1 MRETG
6 RPAGRRAPDTRR
18 ERVVRRALIAL
29 LVAGAFQATAFGIY
43 EFALPLYL
51 DFLRISFTSMG
62 IIFGVSQFGIL
73 AVRYLV
79 GSRSDVVGRKPFLV
93 DALGLITVSTAVL
106 PAVTGT
112 ATLAAAKMV
121 RDAAGVVRDAMRS
134 LAVYE
139 AAGARFVRWI
149 GRAIG
154 SEFFF
159 MAVGA
164 VSAGWIISRLGWSW
178 TFGLSAVLSAAAT
191 FTVWRWFR
199 EDPGIVRT
207 TAATAGADRGVTR
220 WLGIALP
227 PNLWVLTASSFVF
240 NVGLTMSHTFYLV
253 LFFKDKFGFAVPVL
267 GALQMAHRF
276 SLGIPMMVAGQWMDR
291 PGLRRHYKAIFIVSM
306 AAQGACLS
314 ATAVVPGALLACGFF
329 ILHDILGATFFSPI
343 QADFLQRWARPAW
356 RGRDVALATGLGS
369 LGAIFGPLL
378 AGFLLD
384 RLAWQNGPFLVS
396 GLVIVA
402 ASLVILRLKGA

>member
-1 MRETG
+1 MPPPTTG
-6 RPAGRRAPDTRR
+6 RADI
-18 ERVVRRALIAL
+18 RRALIAL
-29 LVAGAFQATAFGIY
+29 LIAGAFQATAFGIY
-43 EFALPLYL
+43 EFGLPLYL
-51 DFLRISFTSMG
+51 EFLKVSFTSMG
-62 IIFGVSQFGIL
+62 IIFGLSQFGIL

-106 PAVTGT
+106 PAVSGT
-112 ATLAAAKMV
+112 MPLAAAKMV

-164 VSAGWIISRLGWSW
+164 VSGGWLITRLGWSW
-178 TFGLSAVLSAAAT
+178 TFGVSAALSAAAT
-191 FTVWRWFR
+191 VTVWRWFR

-207 TAATAGADRGVTR
+207 SAATTGSNRGVTR

-240 NVGLTMSHTFYLV
+240 NVGLTMSHTFYLT
-253 LFFKDKFGFAVPVL
+253 LFFKHKFGFTVPAL

-306 AAQGACLS
+306 AAQGVCLS
-314 ATAVVPGALLACGFF
+314 LTAILPGAALACGFF

-369 LGAIFGPLL
+369 LGAILGPLL

-384 RLAWQNGPFLVS
+384 RLAWRDGPFLAS
-396 GLVIVA
+396 GLVIIVS
-402 ASLVILRLKGA
+402 SLVILRLREHEPAA

>member
-1 MRETG
+1 VDSRTG
-6 RPAGRRAPDTRR
+6 RASARRAPD
-18 ERVVRRALIAL
+18 VRRALIAL
-29 LVAGAFQATAFGIY
+29 LIAGAFQATAFGIY
-43 EFALPLYL
+43 ELGLPLYL
-51 DFLRISFTSMG
+51 DFLKISFTSMG
-62 IIFGVSQFGIL
+62 VIFGVSQFGIL

-106 PAVTGT
+106 PAVSGT
-112 ATLAAAKMV
+112 AALASAKMV

-149 GRAIG
+149 GRAVG

-159 MAVGA
+159 MAIGA
-164 VSAGWIISRLGWSW
+164 VAGGWLINKLGWSW
-178 TFGLSAVLSAAAT
+178 TFGISAALAGAAT
-191 FTVWRWFR
+191 VTVWRWFD
-199 EDPGIVRT
+199 EDPGIARST
-207 TAATAGADRGVTR
+207 GGPPPGDAGVTR

-276 SLGIPMMVAGQWMDR
+276 SLGIPMMIAGQWMDR
-291 PGLRRHYKAIFIVSM
+291 PGVRRHYKAIFIVTM
-306 AAQGACLS
+306 AVQGACLS
-314 ATAVVPGALLACGFF
+314 LAGILPGAVLACGFF
-329 ILHDILGATFFSPI
+329 ILHDIVGATFFSPI
-343 QADFLQRWARPAW
+343 QAEFLQRWARPAW

-369 LGAIFGPLL
+369 LGSILGPLL

-384 RLAWQNGPFLVS
+384 RVHWQDGPFFVS
-396 GLVIVA
+396 GIIIIA
-402 ASLVILRLKGA
+402 ASLVLLRLKER